1 MNSYMRSKLLF
12 KNGLTLK
19 RLCNF
24 EKRNSEVFKNI
35 QDWWDPNG
43 NMKTL
48 HSFNTFR
55 IEYIRSI
62 LNKLPLKE
70 KNCLDI
76 GCGGG
81 LLTESLARLEA
92 NVIGIDPNETSFQ
105 IASNH
110 LEIYQGHEKDILKYE
125 IQI

>member
-1 MNSYMRSKLLF
+1 MISNLKSKLLL
-12 KNGLTLK
+12 KSGLSIK
-19 RLCNF
+19 RFCNF

-48 HSFNTFR
+48 HCFNSFR
-55 IEYIRSI
+55 IEYIRSV
-62 LNKLPLKE
+62 LDKLPLKE

-81 LLTESLARLEA
+81 LLTESLARLDA

-105 IASNH
+105 IATNH
-110 LEIYQGHEKDILKYE
+110 LEIYQGTEKDMLK
-125 IQI
+125 